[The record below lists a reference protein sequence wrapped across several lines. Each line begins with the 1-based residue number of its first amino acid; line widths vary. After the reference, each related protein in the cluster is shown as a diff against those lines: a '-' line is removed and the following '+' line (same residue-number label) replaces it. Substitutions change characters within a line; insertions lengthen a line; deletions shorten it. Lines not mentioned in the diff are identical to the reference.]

1 MIYIKKNAIN
11 PILLQLTQT
20 NVSGEYYFKFIN
32 IMTNTI
38 TYFVS
43 DNYSNSIATWDLFQL
58 EEDSNLTP
66 NPEFES
72 NSAICLLSGQYQ
84 YTVISA
90 AQLPVTIEEAI
101 DNDIKD
107 NYITIG
113 KMVVEI
119 LDNTIDTIDAIS
131 YYDMKI

>member
-1 MIYIKKNAIN
+1 MIYIKKNTIN
-11 PILLQLTQT
+11 PILLQLTQS
-20 NVSGEYYFKFIN
+20 NVSSEFYFKFVN

-58 EEDSNLTP
+58 EEDSNLIP

-72 NSAICLLSGQYQ
+72 NSPLCLLSGQYQ
-84 YTVISA
+84 YSVILTS
-90 AQLPVTIEEAI
+90 QLPITIDEAK
-101 DNDIKD
+101 DYDIKD
-107 NYITIG
+107 NYAAIG